1 MVSKTVQSPP
11 IDPQNPKTPVCC
23 GSTTDNVNPE
33 TKEAGVFE
41 RDAPGGLFKV
51 YSFCNIE
58 VNIILKLRFSS
69 VENSFNFFLTT
80 S

>member
-1 MVSKTVQSPP
+1 MVVSKELQSPP

-41 RDAPGGLFKV
+41 RDAPGGSFKV
-51 YSFCNIE
+51 SA
-58 VNIILKLRFSS
+58 FSNNCR
-69 VENSFNFFLTT
+69 EYHLNQAFLARKTL
-80 S
+80 

>member
-1 MVSKTVQSPP
+1 MVVSKELQSPP

-41 RDAPGGLFKV
+41 RDAPGGSFKV
-51 YSFCNIE
+51 SA
-58 VNIILKLRFSS
+58 FSNNCR
-69 VENSFNFFLTT
+69 EYH
-80 S
+80 